1 MLTLVVDTNI
11 LISSLISDKGYSYR
25 VVQAGANGKVKLVSS
40 LPMMEELKDVLTTED
55 KFLMTSQEADMV
67 VEKFCELINLVDTV
81 NVPTPDV
88 DNQPDH
94 IVLQCAEAAK
104 ADYIVTGDL
113 KLQGLKKYKE
123 TVVVTPRQMME
134 IIQQL

>member
-11 LISSLISDKGYSYR
+11 LISSLISDKGYSYK

-40 LPMMEELKDVLTTED
+40 LPMIEELKDVLTTDD
-55 KFLMTSQEADMV
+55 KFLMTSKETEMV
-67 VEKFCELINLVDTV
+67 IEKFCEFIHLVDTTGI
-81 NVPTPDV
+81 PTPEV

-104 ADYIVTGDL
+104 AGYIVTGDL
-113 KLQGLKKYKE
+113 KLQELKKYKQ
-123 TVVVTPRQMME
+123 TIVVTPRQMME
-134 IIQQL
+134 IIEKL